1 MHALPARAQTPPDM
15 SEHSQMRILMLFT
28 VVAVL
33 AAGAGLWLG
42 LRGDGQPA
50 APLDGPERDGPLTL
64 LPEPRPLADFSLV
77 DQHGRAFSRAD
88 LEGRWSLVF
97 FGFASCPHICPDTL
111 FQLQRAVNGLDP
123 VGETER
129 PRVVFVSVD
138 PERDTP
144 ERLDEYVAQF
154 GPDVIAI
161 TGEHPQLRA
170 LATQLG
176 IHYNIPDH
184 APGEWYNVDHTVSV
198 PVLDPQARWA
208 GVLGAPH
215 EAEGIRDA
223 LALRLVPGGN
233 TRTGP

>member
-1 MHALPARAQTPPDM
+1 MPGGTEHFYDSSVRDGSIQNTSPHILALGLALVWGAGPGCAGLQLTEVQSSATKP
-15 SEHSQMRILMLFT
+15 SN
-28 VVAVL
+28 VAVYFKVETTRGEPVAGL
-33 AAGAGLWLG
+33 AAEQFNIYGELG
-42 LRGDGQPA
+42 YYRY
-50 APLDGPERDGPLTL
+50 
-64 LPEPRPLADFSLV
+64 V
-77 DQHGRAFSRAD
+77 YK
-88 LEGRWSLVF
+88 VF
-97 FGFASCPHICPDTL
+97 GIG
-111 FQLQRAVNGLDP
+111 N
-123 VGETER
+123 
-129 PRVVFVSVD
+129 
-138 PERDTP
+138 DTP